1 MLLYRLRKFRHY
13 SPLEELFCELCLR
26 KTNCFFASVILQHV
40 CISQP
45 NDSTIMLGHTQ
56 SHQHQCPL
64 KQGHSDGMW
73 WTRREIASDTKI
85 YFLSIQ
91 RLYVNKNTL
100 NVRFHWALQT
110 VFCSYYAVWAKC
122 SYFKSKS
129 FKWITGLSRPL
140 WGEKQCCTTEQATA
154 GSLSQLLK
162 VNWKQPPNLRLF
174 KQEKADCL
182 NSLRVSKRGGNN
194 AAFFLTFH

>member
-1 MLLYRLRKFRHY
+1 MIISTKCHKLIFCITIFTRLMLLYRLRNFRHY
-13 SPLEELFCELCLR
+13 SSLEELFCELCLR

-100 NVRFHWALQT
+100 NVRFHWALQRLC
-110 VFCSYYAVWAKC
+110 VLFLLCSV
-122 SYFKSKS
+122 S
-129 FKWITGLSRPL
+129 
-140 WGEKQCCTTEQATA
+140 QM
-154 GSLSQLLK
+154 QLL
-162 VNWKQPPNLRLF
+162 
-174 KQEKADCL
+174 
-182 NSLRVSKRGGNN
+182 
-194 AAFFLTFH
+194 